1 MKIWTEEDVITNY
14 YIWIGKEGS
23 EQLKKCMVKSI
34 NASEIDNVDYF
45 AEKCNEWLRSIDL
58 DIEQYSFYIICNELV
73 KDPKSR
79 VERYKK
85 IWMKLSE
92 IVDTEFL
99 EKGYEFEKKY
109 GEQLY
114 YSGIARFAFAD
125 LGKIL
130 NILNLRQR
138 QYLIFLA
145 KEKLLTNLENQK
157 ALIDGLVSFDKDQ
170 YIDFE
175 FFFEGCLEN
184 ELLGLRYGN
193 IGGEAELAAVVKQ

>member
-1 MKIWTEEDVITNY
+1 M
-14 YIWIGKEGS
+14 
-23 EQLKKCMVKSI
+23 
-34 NASEIDNVDYF
+34 
-45 AEKCNEWLRSIDL
+45 
-58 DIEQYSFYIICNELV
+58 

-85 IWMKLSE
+85 IWKKLSE

-99 EKGYEFEKKY
+99 EKGYEFEKKD
-109 GEQLY
+109 GKQLY

-138 QYLIFLA
+138 QSLIFLA

-157 ALIDGLVSFDKDQ
+157 SLIDRLVSFDK
-170 YIDFE
+170 
-175 FFFEGCLEN
+175 N
-184 ELLGLRYGN
+184 
-193 IGGEAELAAVVKQ
+193 